1 MLHETLKFTAP
12 TPLLRVWAKTTLA
25 GCPWGDAMVAAA
37 SVSTFFRSGSP
48 RGIDILD
55 VEFITPRFT
64 VYRAVCERLEA
75 IERITDATECFCG
88 MANELAREIQDKE
101 WVLGQ

>member
-55 VEFITPRFT
+55 VEFTTPRFT

-75 IERITDATECFCG
+75 IERITDATECF
-88 MANELAREIQDKE
+88 
-101 WVLGQ
+101 